1 VATVAVVTTAATA
14 ATVVV
19 GGAVVVARQDPASSG
34 VDTTRSAM
42 LLSADTQA
50 TTGAPASVVP
60 ASDDLEQVDAAA
72 LVKATGL
79 AQQAQEQ
86 AQQQAKAAELA
97 TGAAA
102 LRAALTKMNVPYVWG
117 ATGPNSFDCSGLV
130 QWAYKQVGVNLPR
143 TTYEQVNVGTPVSK
157 ANLQPG
163 DLVFSY
169 ADNHHVGIYAGDGKV
184 LNAFDAGDVVRYSEL
199 SQVPFNTA
207 RRI

>member
-1 VATVAVVTTAATA
+1 MVTTAATA

-19 GGAVVVARQDPASSG
+19 GGAVVVAGQNPAPSA
-34 VDTTRSAM
+34 VDNTRSTM
-42 LLSADTQA
+42 LLSADTKA
-50 TTGAPASVVP
+50 TTETATVAPV
-60 ASDDLEQVDAAA
+60 SDSLEQVDAAA
-72 LVKATGL
+72 LVKAAGL
-79 AQQAQEQ
+79 AQQALEQ
-86 AQQQAKAAELA
+86 AQQQAKAAQLA

-102 LRAALTKMNVPYVWG
+102 LRAALTKMNMPYVWG

-130 QWAYKQVGVNLPR
+130 QWAYQQVGVSLPR
-143 TTYEQVNVGTPVSK
+143 TTYDQVNVGSPVSK

-199 SQVPFNTA
+199 SQIPFNTA

>member
-1 VATVAVVTTAATA
+1 MVTTAATA

-19 GGAVVVARQDPASSG
+19 GGAVVVAGQNPAPSA
-34 VDTTRSAM
+34 VDNTRSAM
-42 LLSADTQA
+42 LLSADTKA
-50 TTGAPASVVP
+50 TTETAATVAPV
-60 ASDDLEQVDAAA
+60 SDSLEQVDAAA
-72 LVKATGL
+72 LVKAAGL

-86 AQQQAKAAELA
+86 AQQQAKAAQLA

-102 LRAALTKMNVPYVWG
+102 LRAALTKMNMPYVWG

-130 QWAYKQVGVNLPR
+130 QWAYQQVGVNLPR
-143 TTYEQVNVGTPVSK
+143 TTYDQVNVGSPVSK

-184 LNAFDAGDVVRYSEL
+184 LNAFDAGDVVRYSDL
-199 SQVPFNTA
+199 SQIPFNAA